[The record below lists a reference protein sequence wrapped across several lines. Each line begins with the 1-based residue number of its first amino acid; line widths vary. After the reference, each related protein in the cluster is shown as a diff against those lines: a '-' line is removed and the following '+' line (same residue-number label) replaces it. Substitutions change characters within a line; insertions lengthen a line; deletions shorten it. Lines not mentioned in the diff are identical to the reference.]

1 MFLECKIID
10 KENKAYVTSSESM
23 NSDIQYGYMEFNGEI
38 PFDKKELIMK
48 FDKIYVHPKEKV
60 KLKVDINNKTID
72 ENPYRSG

>member
-1 MFLECKIID
+1 M
-10 KENKAYVTSSESM
+10 TSSESM